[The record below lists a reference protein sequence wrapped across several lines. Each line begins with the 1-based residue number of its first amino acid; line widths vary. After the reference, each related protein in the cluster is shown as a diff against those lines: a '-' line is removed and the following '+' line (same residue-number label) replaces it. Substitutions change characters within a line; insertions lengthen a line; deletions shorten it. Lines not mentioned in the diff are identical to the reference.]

1 MSRYDREKNT
11 IRCRAYR
18 ERMRKAALAAGPRAV
33 VLDDGR
39 GSWVRMHLGCGG
51 VVTAAA
57 VPAARGLVD
66 VLRCAGCGRRVTL
79 HETAPRRREPAS
91 SPCRLLGPS
100 ISDVLRVEVLRG

>member
-1 MSRYDREKNT
+1 M
-11 IRCRAYR
+11 RAQ
-18 ERMRKAALAAGPRAV
+18 ELVLAARPARPV

-51 VVTAAA
+51 GVTAAA

-66 VLRCAGCGRRVTL
+66 VLRCAGCGRRVRL
-79 HETAPRRREPAS
+79 DETAPRRREPAS

-100 ISDVLRVEVLRG
+100 ISDVLRVEVLQ